1 MRNGYNMQIY
11 SWHNLKNNNYIP
23 TSKIHQYYTYLLI
36 FMLRT
41 GNKQDVLV
49 FSNNS
54 NRKHKTIKFKY
65 NISHSHI
72 SFLDILIYKNKINI
86 LQKTLYENPLIS
98 NPIFMHI
105 QTIPRH
111 LQKPYRIAL
120 CWGSKSSVPHQ
131 SNIKITVQHWNKSS

>member
-120 CWGSKSSVPHQ
+120 C
-131 SNIKITVQHWNKSS
+131 

>member
-23 TSKIHQYYTYLLI
+23 TSKIYQYYTYLLI

-111 LQKPYRIAL
+111 LQKPYVLPCVEDQNPLFHTNRI
-120 CWGSKSSVPHQ
+120 
-131 SNIKITVQHWNKSS
+131 